1 MGSYQRQ
8 ICGQSSKKQNR
19 KNSTNSKIVH
29 IDAKKKTATS
39 LINTEIMAVFD
50 SIKCQRREYIISL
63 FFIQLLHMCN
73 SKKAFKKAMIFF
85 LFSEN
90 HRLYLFMTY
99 NITENFTLQTPALTF
114 LLEFTFS
121 DAVPQD
127 NE

>member
-1 MGSYQRQ
+1 
-8 ICGQSSKKQNR
+8 
-19 KNSTNSKIVH
+19 
-29 IDAKKKTATS
+29 
-39 LINTEIMAVFD
+39 MAVFD

-85 LFSEN
+85 LF
-90 HRLYLFMTY
+90 MTY

>member
-1 MGSYQRQ
+1 
-8 ICGQSSKKQNR
+8 
-19 KNSTNSKIVH
+19 
-29 IDAKKKTATS
+29 
-39 LINTEIMAVFD
+39 MAVFD

-73 SKKAFKKAMIFF
+73 SKKSFKKAMIFF

-114 LLEFTFS
+114 LL
-121 DAVPQD
+121 
-127 NE
+127 